1 MQKLDD
7 WRKGRRSIRDRLYG
21 VVLIPGIAL
30 LVLWTT
36 ISGVTLYDGFHL
48 RGIAAGVRDVSLPA
62 MRVLASAQKERTLS
76 LLYATAPDQAAPGS
90 VRDRLDRQRAATD
103 RALTAMREAA
113 DPTLQQAPDAVAD
126 RMRSLDGIIAE
137 LPVIR
142 AEVDGAQTDRAR
154 IHGYYNGFVDAGS
167 ALFEQQ
173 ARLFPD
179 SAVTQGGLRAAGFFT
194 AADRMSRA
202 ASLVT
207 DGLRGGTFTAADH
220 LEFTRLSGAYHL
232 ELRSQADSA
241 PPDVRARYTEITS
254 APQFRHLA
262 ELEEQL
268 VALGP
273 WSDSDPSVAGPPS
286 IDVND
291 WLITSDLVADDLTT
305 LASTQAQR
313 TAAAGMEAGDRNL
326 LQVAVGSVL
335 ALLVVLAAILVAL
348 RVSRGLSRR
357 LNGLRDDT
365 LVLADGQLPEI
376 VARLRRGERVDL
388 DREVAHLD
396 YGRDEIGQVAEAFN
410 TAQRTAVSAA
420 VQEAQARE
428 GVHTVF
434 LGIAGRSQALVHRLL
449 TTIDRLER
457 EEQDPDRMALLFG
470 LDHLATR
477 ARRNAENLIILGGGR
492 PGRRWSRPIELAD
505 VLRSAVAETKHYA
518 RVRVQ
523 RPPDLALHGDA
534 VADTVHLLAELLDN
548 ATSFSPPESRVN
560 IHSHTVARGV
570 VVEVEDRGLG
580 LADEDLEAAN
590 AMLSGPPEFDAMALR
605 SDSRLGLFVVAR
617 LADRHEI
624 SVELRTS
631 AYGGTRAVV
640 LLPSK
645 LIVEP
650 VEPDPAEAHTAQLPR
665 IRAEEAA
672 AAGAIELADTGFET
686 ADDWP
691 PDAETASTGAST
703 ADARS
708 DEGSAPGSGAAAAE
722 STGSAADADPVG
734 TTTAEAE
741 STEPAF
747 PTAEHPDAEPADAD
761 PAAAEPGAK
770 DSADAE
776 PATAELRA
784 KVSAA
789 AEPAA
794 SDAENV
800 DPATANPAPGSRDGE
815 DAPTTGGTPAV
826 ADSDE
831 HPWPSDAEDPDLA
844 DTRADDSA
852 ALERTPPERST
863 EVTASGDDSP
873 PERGYRADGGEP
885 IEPGQHAEPALD
897 AAWPTEE
904 PTGDADPVTW
914 PEDPDP
920 AITDPTGHRSIAGP
934 APSGATDADQTTTD
948 DGTGADG
955 AAEPDDPPVPLPR
968 RRKKASLAPEL
979 ARERPE
985 EEDASTAGSR
995 SAAEIRSL
1003 MSAIQRGTDR
1013 GRKTD
1018 PDSGTTDE

>member
-103 RALTAMREAA
+103 GALTAMREAA

-179 SAVTQGGLRAAGFFT
+179 STVTQGGLRAAGFFT

-241 PPDVRARYTEITS
+241 PPGVRARYTEITS

-650 VEPDPAEAHTAQLPR
+650 VEPDPAEAHTSQLPR

-672 AAGAIELADTGFET
+672 TAGAIELADTGFET
-686 ADDWP
+686 ALPADAWP
-691 PDAETASTGAST
+691 ADAETARTSVANT

-708 DEGSAPGSGAAAAE
+708 DEVSGPDSGAAAAE

-734 TTTAEAE
+734 TTTAAAE
-741 STEPAF
+741 STDPAF
-747 PTAEHPDAEPADAD
+747 PTAEHPDAG
-761 PAAAEPGAK
+761 PAADDRAADESGPEDSTAAE
-770 DSADAE
+770 
-776 PATAELRA
+776 
-784 KVSAA
+784 AA
-789 AEPAA
+789 APDPE
-794 SDAENV
+794 DV

-815 DAPTTGGTPAV
+815 DAPAAGGTPAA

-844 DTRADDSA
+844 GTRADDSA
-852 ALERTPPERST
+852 TLERTPPERST

-885 IEPGQHAEPALD
+885 IEPGQHAEPAFD

-904 PTGDADPVTW
+904 PAGDADPVTW

-920 AITDPTGHRSIAGP
+920 AITDPTGHRSITGP
-934 APSGATDADQTTTD
+934 APSGATDADQATTD
-948 DGTGADG
+948 DTGADG
-955 AAEPDDPPVPLPR
+955 AAEPGAPPVPLPR